1 MLSSLYLTGRAR
13 AMIRSENS
21 PLWSPNFRCFQNP
34 RMRYQCMEAQVTAT
48 PKLTPFTMGEV
59 ETLIGFSDGNQIT
72 DPQLIGAKPPTKIH
86 RLS

>member
-1 MLSSLYLTGRAR
+1 
-13 AMIRSENS
+13 
-21 PLWSPNFRCFQNP
+21 
-34 RMRYQCMEAQVTAT
+34 MRYQCMEAQVTAT